1 MFLLN
6 AFGIKNNSHQL
17 FGQKIRLMAA
27 LSVAFSRAFS
37 QVFFLVY
44 VELYCPLKFTFV
56 PITRC
61 DCFSRKVLPNK
72 KKDRSKLEDGA
83 YLGNGLTIANLV
95 FSSALLSALRWE
107 PFMGPVIY
115 RK

>member
-44 VELYCPLKFTFV
+44 VELYCPFKFTFV

-72 KKDRSKLEDGA
+72 KKDRSKLKDGA

-107 PFMGPVIY
+107 PFMGSVIY